1 MAFYKNGDFMTDR
14 WRYLAVDEDV
24 PSEGFVII
32 SLERW
37 LKARIDLVETG
48 AQLGLLIRPGDD
60 ADAIA
65 GDLARFTVIAL
76 EFPAFTDG
84 RSYSTA
90 RLIRERY
97 GYRGELRAVGD
108 VLLDQMS
115 FMRRVG
121 FDAFEITHEPTL
133 KALSADDPADIGLF
147 LQPALERGEAVDE
160 SRIWARRSIS

>member
-14 WRYLAVDEDV
+14 WRHLAADADI
-24 PSEGFVII
+24 PSDGFAII
-32 SLERW
+32 PLERW
-37 LKARIDLVETG
+37 LEARHDLIGTKI
-48 AQLGLLIRPGDD
+48 QLGLLIRPGED

-65 GDLARFTVIAL
+65 GDLARFAVIAL
-76 EFPAFTDG
+76 DFPTFTDG
-84 RSYSTA
+84 RAYSTA

-97 GYRGELRAVGD
+97 GYKGELRAVGD

-121 FDAFEITHEPTL
+121 FDAFELTHEPTL
-133 KALSADDPADIGLF
+133 NALSADEPADIGLF

-160 SRIWARRSIS
+160 SRPWARRSIP